1 AAGKRPQGSRKR
13 PIPVKVTFIP
23 ESRGLKP
30 LAARLRRSG
39 RAYPLLEVAA
49 LFISKPDFYA
59 VKHEV
64 EPEGAGTAALFL
76 YQCAVC
82 QAVFLDCNLT
92 VAHALNRHLDL
103 FYAREE
109 TTVEPPKGTFT
120 AVARCPLS
128 GELLGPPNYHE
139 FNERL
144 AELHSTRFSAMTL
157 EAYRRQIVNE
167 IDPALIEQWKKE
179 ASRQIVY
186 RTLRAAE
193 PLTFRRRSQME
204 AHFRE
209 HYAPAFIRRARRFI
223 TPGVACQDIEDPDVR
238 QAVAEAWA
246 RENRFPLKMAVSIQ
260 SAFRRLGLHFF
271 KASGKA
277 TFITAILPHAIDHLQ
292 ATVDLRRMLECLYAH
307 PGITRQELVKLLQPT
322 AAPDALEVGTILQ
335 ALRWLVEKG
344 HIIEFYNGTLAVPGL
359 PAIAPGA
366 TAGRKLESF
375 EENKPAASRL
385 VAGADPVRVSGA
397 ALG

>member
-1 AAGKRPQGSRKR
+1 MSIPGDMVIELNFVPDWARRPAKESSYTRYEASRAGGRDGRENKRRPRETLDKSDNNRRYAKHGSRNTSRPDRVATASPPRLHETVGQGRSATPLARSLPACPPEYDNVGRPQSAGQGAAAGKRPQGSRKR

-64 EPEGAGTAALFL
+64 EPDGTGTAVLFL

-128 GELLGPPNYHE
+128 GELLGPPNYHQ

-144 AELHSTRFSAMTL
+144 AELH
-157 EAYRRQIVNE
+157 
-167 IDPALIEQWKKE
+167 
-179 ASRQIVY
+179 
-186 RTLRAAE
+186 
-193 PLTFRRRSQME
+193 
-204 AHFRE
+204 
-209 HYAPAFIRRARRFI
+209 
-223 TPGVACQDIEDPDVR
+223 
-238 QAVAEAWA
+238 
-246 RENRFPLKMAVSIQ
+246 
-260 SAFRRLGLHFF
+260 
-271 KASGKA
+271 
-277 TFITAILPHAIDHLQ
+277 
-292 ATVDLRRMLECLYAH
+292 
-307 PGITRQELVKLLQPT
+307 
-322 AAPDALEVGTILQ
+322 
-335 ALRWLVEKG
+335 
-344 HIIEFYNGTLAVPGL
+344 
-359 PAIAPGA
+359 
-366 TAGRKLESF
+366 
-375 EENKPAASRL
+375 
-385 VAGADPVRVSGA
+385 
-397 ALG
+397 